1 MDMKFPD
8 PRSTRSIGHYLR
20 QFRSLNG
27 LSRAETARLLDI
39 SAVSVRRYEV
49 LGARS
54 SDLTIL
60 RMYRQFLCQGGLW
73 NEFAE
78 AWGYRYRMAPT
89 GEATPD
95 PAAFDSIRDW
105 LRAVRLYQGMTRPRF
120 ATHVNLSYGRVSYM
134 ETRRITPPPVLVLR
148 KIRDAVDLPN
158 RILTKALR
166 RTYVQYYGTE
176 PVDSMD
182 KILFWKLIGT
192 PAGSRAERDLR
203 NQLFDRHK
211 LIAEK
216 VARRWSR
223 SLRHREELVQRC
235 NETMLF
241 AILNHV
247 PTHSFVR
254 YAYASCRGTMLQA
267 YFEEKYPN
275 LDRHTR
281 YHIVRIDAY
290 IRKIGINAGVAS
302 CAEISEVL
310 KIPLSKVETLVR
322 LANIRTVSLDL
333 PIGDEPGSYRQVA
346 EPTPA
351 GFVDIDLSASIA
363 AALVDLPSPETA
375 LQVII
380 LHLVEGMPLDQVA
393 ARVHLTAA
401 EAASLVAS
409 ATSRLRSALASSE

>member
-1 MDMKFPD
+1 
-8 PRSTRSIGHYLR
+8 
-20 QFRSLNG
+20 
-27 LSRAETARLLDI
+27 
-39 SAVSVRRYEV
+39 
-49 LGARS
+49 
-54 SDLTIL
+54 
-60 RMYRQFLCQGGLW
+60 MYRRFLSQGGPW

-89 GEATPD
+89 GETTPD

-120 ATHVNLSYGRVSYM
+120 ATYVNLSCGRVSYM
-134 ETRRITPPPVLVLR
+134 ETRRITPPSVIVLR
-148 KIRDAVDLPN
+148 KIRDAVDMPN
-158 RILTKALR
+158 RILTEALR

-182 KILFWKLIGT
+182 EILFWKLIGT

-223 SLRHREELVQRC
+223 SPGHREELVQRC
-235 NETMLF
+235 NETILF

-247 PTHSFVR
+247 PTRSFAR

-275 LDRHTR
+275 LDRQTR
-281 YHIVRIDAY
+281 YHVVRIDAY
-290 IRKIGINAGVAS
+290 IRKRGINTGVAS
-302 CAEISEVL
+302 CAEISEAL
-310 KIPLSKVETLVR
+310 KIPPSKVETLVR

-333 PIGDEPGSYRQVA
+333 PLCDEAGSYRQIA
-346 EPTPA
+346 ETTPA
-351 GFVDIDLSASIA
+351 GFADIELSASIA
-363 AALVDLPSPETA
+363 AALVGLPSPETA
-375 LQVII
+375 LQVIM
-380 LHLVEGMPLDQVA
+380 LHLVEGIPLDQVA
-393 ARVHLTAA
+393 ACVHLAVA
-401 EAASLVAS
+401 EAASLVES
-409 ATSRLRSALASSE
+409 ATSRLRSALTDSE